1 MGRGTDR
8 AGSAGGSPGSAASP
22 VDSDFAAG
30 GGDAHAGPAPP
41 RTAFFMHPSAVLH
54 DTGWGHPEHQG
65 RLRAVA
71 SALKEDLVAL
81 HGRVVQAAPETAG
94 EGDVALVHAGAL
106 VDTVREAAN
115 RARERGRPVT
125 VDADTRVSG
134 ASWEAA
140 LGTVGA
146 GLDAVHG
153 VAAARF
159 RNAFVAARPPGH
171 HATPGRAMGFCLFN
185 NIAVAAASLRARG
198 EAERVLIV
206 DWDVH
211 HGNGTQEVFYEDRDV
226 FFLSLHQHP
235 HYPGTGAASETGRGR
250 GKGTTLNVPLAAGTA
265 RARYLDIFARAFET
279 AVSRSAPDFVLV
291 SSGFDVLAGD
301 PLGGQLLEPEDLR
314 AATRMVMEAAE
325 RCCGG
330 RVVVFLEGGYDPVRL
345 GHGCVA
351 VIRELAGVETDA

>member
-1 MGRGTDR
+1 MNDAGLPGVDAVGDSGGR
-8 AGSAGGSPGSAASP
+8 SESLP
-22 VDSDFAAG
+22 
-30 GGDAHAGPAPP
+30 
-41 RTAFFMHPSAVLH
+41 TAFLMHPSAVLH

-81 HGRVVQAAPETAG
+81 HGRVMQAEPEAG
-94 EGDVALVHAGAL
+94 SEEDVALVHDAAL
-106 VDTVREAAN
+106 IETVREAVGQ
-115 RARERGRPVT
+115 AREWGQPGAI
-125 VDADTRVSG
+125 DADTRVSG

-146 GLDAVHG
+146 GLEAVHG
-153 VAAARF
+153 VVAGRY

-198 EAERVLIV
+198 EAGRVLIV

-211 HGNGTQEVFYEDRDV
+211 HGNGTQDIFYEDPDV
-226 FFLSLHQHP
+226 FFLSLHQYP
-235 HYPGTGAASETGRGR
+235 HYPGTGAANETGRGR
-250 GKGTTLNVPLAAGTA
+250 GEGFTLNVPLSPRTP
-265 RARYLDIFARAFET
+265 RAHYLNAFAKALDN
-279 AVSRSAPDFVLV
+279 AVSRCEPDFILV

-301 PLGGQLLEPEDLR
+301 PLGGQLLEPEDLHET
-314 AATRMVMEAAE
+314 TRMVMDAAE
-325 RCCGG
+325 RFCGS

-345 GHGCVA
+345 GEGCVA
-351 VIRELAGVETDA
+351 VIRALAGVSMDV

>member
-1 MGRGTDR
+1 
-8 AGSAGGSPGSAASP
+8 
-22 VDSDFAAG
+22 
-30 GGDAHAGPAPP
+30 
-41 RTAFFMHPSAVLH
+41 MHPSAVLH

-65 RLRAVA
+65 RLRAIA

-81 HGRVVQAAPETAG
+81 HGRVEQVAPEVAR
-94 EGDVALVHAGAL
+94 EEDVALVHDEAL
-106 VDTVREAAN
+106 IESVREAVDQ
-115 RARERGRPVT
+115 AREFGQPVAI
-125 VDADTRVSG
+125 DADTHVSG

-146 GLDAVHG
+146 GLEAVHG
-153 VAAARF
+153 VVAGRY

-185 NIAVAAASLRARG
+185 NIAIAAASLRDRG

-211 HGNGTQEVFYEDRDV
+211 HGNGTQDAFYEDADV
-226 FFLSLHQHP
+226 FFLSLHQYP
-235 HYPGTGAASETGRGR
+235 HYPGTGAANETGRG
-250 GKGTTLNVPLAAGTA
+250 KGEGFTLNVPLAAGTP
-265 RARYLDIFARAFET
+265 RDHYLNTFAKALDT
-279 AVSRSAPDFVLV
+279 AVSRSAPDVILV

-301 PLGGQLLEPEDLR
+301 PLGGQLLEPEDVHRLM
-314 AATRMVMEAAE
+314 RMSMEAAE

-330 RVVVFLEGGYDPVRL
+330 RVVVFLEGGYDPARL

-351 VIRELAGVETDA
+351 VTRALAGVAMDV